1 MSVAQMLWHVNQAMD
16 AALGRLALPNER
28 PPIPR
33 AVIRFAVLYM
43 PWSKNAPTSKA
54 FIAKEAHDFS
64 TEAARCRALIADIVA
79 RNIDQPPPDHP
90 VFGQMTGAQQSRLH
104 AKHLDHHLKQFGV

>member
-1 MSVAQMLWHVNQAMD
+1 MSVGQMLWHVNQAMD
-16 AALGRLALPNER
+16 AALGRLELPREK
-28 PPIPR
+28 PPIPK
-33 AVIRFAVLYM
+33 AVIRFLVLYM

-54 FIAKEAHDFS
+54 FIAKQEYDFRSEAD
-64 TEAARCRALIADIVA
+64 RCRKLMAEVVA
-79 RNIDQPPPDHP
+79 RNIDHAPPDHP